1 MISGTERQQCMQHAW
16 FTQAKFK
23 VLCPTSQCRDHLALL
38 APAVTQ
44 DLQESRVQLD
54 LKVHVVVTVWMVTRD
69 TQAHEVTL
77 VHL

>member
-1 MISGTERQQCMQHAW
+1 MQHAW
-16 FTQAKFK
+16 FKQSEFK
-23 VLCPTSQCRDHLALL
+23 VLCPTSQYRDHLAPP

-54 LKVHVVVTVWMVTRD
+54 LKVHVVVTVRMVTRD
-69 TQAHEVTL
+69 TQAHEVTP